1 MSICLVS
8 TGGSHYH
15 ANMSLYGRYQHE
27 RGESHSL
34 LPNLELALKLCNAI
48 TTVDTRDLKSDI
60 LYTLGAV
67 ANETNDAQS
76 CMEHTKE
83 FLEIRLAVA
92 QEAGHVDERLARAHN
107 EVGIAWMMAD
117 EYQKAVDAFKTS
129 AREYEKIPNYTKDK
143 RSLSLVNL
151 GLAHWLQGDLD
162 QANAVLELGLKDRE
176 ELYGYMDSHS
186 FR

>member
-1 MSICLVS
+1 
-8 TGGSHYH
+8 
-15 ANMSLYGRYQHE
+15 
-27 RGESHSL
+27 
-34 LPNLELALKLCNAI
+34 
-48 TTVDTRDLKSDI
+48 
-60 LYTLGAV
+60 
-67 ANETNDAQS
+67 
-76 CMEHTKE
+76 
-83 FLEIRLAVA
+83 
-92 QEAGHVDERLARAHN
+92 
-107 EVGIAWMMAD
+107 MMAD

-129 AREYEKIPNYTKDK
+129 AREYEKIPDYTKDK